1 MIWCLMHFAGVYYV
15 KHYFIE
21 YLIKLSMKLQRIIMI
36 QIYFK
41 ILFSSALNHK
51 LINKNKE

>member
-1 MIWCLMHFAGVYYV
+1 
-15 KHYFIE
+15 
-21 YLIKLSMKLQRIIMI
+21 MKFQRIIMI

-41 ILFSSALNHK
+41 ILFSLALNHK